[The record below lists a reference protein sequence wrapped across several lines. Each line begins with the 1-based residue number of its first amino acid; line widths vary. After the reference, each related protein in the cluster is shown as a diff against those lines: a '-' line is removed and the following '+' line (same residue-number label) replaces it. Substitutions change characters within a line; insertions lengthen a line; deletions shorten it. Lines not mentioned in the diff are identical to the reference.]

1 MNAIQREIKF
11 NIGERNFTAK
21 FPNVGQMIDMES
33 LKQALTSNRYGVM
46 SASGVKSMYMV
57 LDLVDAIA
65 FFQVCVPSVGKYF
78 DVKNYANLQL
88 DEVRDIVET
97 YLVQIKPWYDD
108 LVKQLYSASGNGGN
122 DIEQEEN
129 TQEESK

>member
-1 MNAIQREIKF
+1 MDAIQREIKF
-11 NIGERNFTAK
+11 NIGERNFIAK

-33 LKQALTSNRYGVM
+33 LKQALTNNRYGTM

-78 DVKNYANLQL
+78 DIKNYANLQL
-88 DEVRDIVET
+88 DEVKDIVQS
-97 YLVQIKPWYDD
+97 YLLQIKPWFDV
-108 LVKQLYSASGNGGN
+108 LVKQLYSTFDNGGN
-122 DIEQEEN
+122 NIESQEG
-129 TQEESK
+129 SK

>member
-1 MNAIQREIKF
+1 
-11 NIGERNFTAK
+11 
-21 FPNVGQMIDMES
+21 
-33 LKQALTSNRYGVM
+33 
-46 SASGVKSMYMV
+46 
-57 LDLVDAIA
+57 
-65 FFQVCVPSVGKYF
+65 
-78 DVKNYANLQL
+78 
-88 DEVRDIVET
+88 VRDIVET